1 MFQVNVTQ
9 LHEDNRDALSLT
21 WLEGRG
27 SEGAV
32 RRDAA
37 AAAAGTL
44 VGYLNLTHPNSIQV
58 VGAYEAPLFEGDSS
72 RRSEFA
78 ERLFAASPAAVILA
92 DGLRA
97 SSELLARAAVT
108 QTPLFATPASAAR
121 VIEKLSRY
129 LTKALAERTE
139 RHGVF
144 MDVLGL
150 GVLITGD
157 SGVGK
162 SELALE
168 LISRGHGLVADDV
181 VEISRIA
188 ANTLEA
194 RCPPLLKDFLEV
206 RGLGLLNIRTI
217 FGETAVR
224 PKMKLKLIARLEK
237 PSTGAEIVERLP
249 LAELTEDILGVG
261 VRKVLIPVAAGR
273 NLAVLL
279 EAAVRAY
286 ILRLRGIDSNAE
298 FVERQRRAMSDAP
311 EED

>member
-1 MFQVNVTQ
+1 MFQVNVTR
-9 LHEDNRDALSLT
+9 LHEDNREALSLM

-27 SEGAV
+27 GEGAV
-32 RRDAA
+32 RRA

-58 VGAYEAPLFEGDSS
+58 VGAHEAPLFEGDAA
-72 RRSEFA
+72 RRGESA
-78 ERLFAASPAAVILA
+78 ERLYAASPAAVILA
-92 DGLRA
+92 DGVRA
-97 SSELLARAAVT
+97 DDELLTRAGAT
-108 QTPLFATPASAAR
+108 QTPLFSTPLSAAH

-224 PKMKLKLIARLEK
+224 PKMKLKLIGRLEK
-237 PSTGAEIVERLP
+237 PSAGGAEIIERLP
-249 LAELTEDILGVG
+249 LTELSEEILGVP

-298 FVERQRRAMSDAP
+298 FVERQKRAMSNAND
-311 EED
+311 ED